1 MKFAT
6 LEEKSTYWSNAENAL
21 TSKTRS
27 LSLEHKGKKNGL
39 SVYKVLTSPSL
50 PEFVSGEVII
60 DNLNKKMM
68 YSKQINTANKQDV
81 LHAHLDL
88 NKETKIAQKYSG
100 VSLKVGSAELKTTQ
114 FKLLCVNRKSIN

>member
-21 TSKTRS
+21 TSKVRL
-27 LSLEHKGKKNGL
+27 LSLEYKGKKNGL
-39 SVYKVLTSPSL
+39 SFYKVLTSTSL

-88 NKETKIAQKYSG
+88 NKETKNAQMYRG
-100 VSLKVGSAELKTTQ
+100 FSLKVGTAENNAIQVTL
-114 FKLLCVNRKSIN
+114 RK

>member
-1 MKFAT
+1 MKFST

-27 LSLEHKGKKNGL
+27 LSLEYKGKKNGF
-39 SVYKVLTSPSL
+39 SFYKVLTSTSL

-68 YSKQINTANKQDV
+68 YSKKINTANKQDV

-88 NKETKIAQKYSG
+88 NKETKNAQKYRG
-100 VSLKVGSAELKTTQ
+100 VSLKASSAENNAIQVTL
-114 FKLLCVNRKSIN
+114 RK

>member
-39 SVYKVLTSPSL
+39 SVYKVLTSTSL

-60 DNLNKKMM
+60 DNLNKTIS
-68 YSKQINTANKQDV
+68 SKIYRIFLTKTF
-81 LHAHLDL
+81 L
-88 NKETKIAQKYSG
+88 ET
-100 VSLKVGSAELKTTQ
+100 E
-114 FKLLCVNRKSIN
+114 